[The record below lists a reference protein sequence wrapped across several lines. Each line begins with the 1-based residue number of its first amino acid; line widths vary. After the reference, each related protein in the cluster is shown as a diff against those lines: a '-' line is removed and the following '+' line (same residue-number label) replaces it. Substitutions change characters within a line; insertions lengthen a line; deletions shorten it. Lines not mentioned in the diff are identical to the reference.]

1 MVEPDGVA
9 LVDAKAGQ
17 LSVRV
22 GDDPV
27 FTGLV
32 RQSDIAAD
40 GLPFRQLL
48 AAVQLLVDAQNAV
61 CHTIFL
67 EKYNVLVLQMI
78 LPAGENV
85 VFLL

>member
-1 MVEPDGVA
+1 M
-9 LVDAKAGQ
+9 
-17 LSVRV
+17 
-22 GDDPV
+22 
-27 FTGLV
+27 
-32 RQSDIAAD
+32 IAAD
-40 GLPFRQLL
+40 ELPFRQLL

-67 EKYNVLVLQMI
+67 EKYSVLVLQMI